1 MANWLHK
8 TTLVYRVSDDPPV
21 NEQGDWIRNPT
32 LPPGVSSWSD
42 VIVDGETVRAPNES
56 EATAQA
62 AAKLAAAKTAKMAAI
77 DAKTAALI
85 TKGMGI
91 EVATGKTIST
101 SLPATQNLQNLWIT
115 SSLPGVSAF
124 PQSISTMDGGTYVV
138 TDSADMN
145 RIAGILR
152 THQLGYLESGQALR
166 ASVLACTTI
175 AQVDAI
181 TDGRT

>member
-1 MANWLHK
+1 MMANWLHK
-8 TTLVYRVSDDPPV
+8 TTLVYRVSDDPPLA
-21 NEQGDWIRNPT
+21 EQVDWIRNPT

-62 AAKLAAAKTAKMAAI
+62 AAKLTAAKNAKMAAI
-77 DAKTAALI
+77 DNKTAALI
-85 TKGMGI
+85 VKGI

-101 SLPATQNLQNLWIT
+101 TLPATQNLQNLWIGFQQGIVT
-115 SSLPGVSAF
+115 LPKTVS
-124 PQSISTMDGGTYVV
+124 TTDGGTYTIADN
-138 TDSADMN
+138 TDLI
-145 RIAGILR
+145 RIAGLLR
-152 THQLGYLESGQALR
+152 DHQLGYLESGQTLR
-166 ASVLACTTI
+166 ASVLACTTV